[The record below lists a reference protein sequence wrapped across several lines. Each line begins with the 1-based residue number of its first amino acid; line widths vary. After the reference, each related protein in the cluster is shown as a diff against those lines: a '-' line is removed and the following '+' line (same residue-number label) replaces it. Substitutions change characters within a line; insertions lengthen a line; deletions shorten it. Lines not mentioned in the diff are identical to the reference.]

1 MLDLCL
7 RFHLYCNLCKS
18 LCWQNTVLEVLAGK
32 WGVPGAR
39 RTWPGHAHGP
49 QPGRIPVVSLRAF
62 IACTLL
68 CRGCCLPCIFR
79 QYFLV
84 ELLLPVYKCKS
95 CFVSE
100 FMFTFGVLCS
110 DVHVVAQHLLNP
122 AELSRK
128 AVGLSALS
136 WQTGGSCCCQPKHPG
151 ICSCSLPALSVQMA
165 NIAEL

>member
-1 MLDLCL
+1 M
-7 RFHLYCNLCKS
+7 
-18 LCWQNTVLEVLAGK
+18 
-32 WGVPGAR
+32 
-39 RTWPGHAHGP
+39 
-49 QPGRIPVVSLRAF
+49 VSLRAF

-84 ELLLPVYKCKS
+84 ELLLPIYKCKS

-100 FMFTFGVLCS
+100 FTFTFGVLCS
-110 DVHVVAQHLLNP
+110 DVHVVAQRLSNP
-122 AELSRK
+122 AELSGK

-151 ICSCSLPALSVQMA
+151 ICSCSLPRFICPDGKYCRAVAGFQTMWDLIPCAQCHLEYLRVAYMEYFTRFH
-165 NIAEL
+165 IFLPHCLYCLCYLLDK